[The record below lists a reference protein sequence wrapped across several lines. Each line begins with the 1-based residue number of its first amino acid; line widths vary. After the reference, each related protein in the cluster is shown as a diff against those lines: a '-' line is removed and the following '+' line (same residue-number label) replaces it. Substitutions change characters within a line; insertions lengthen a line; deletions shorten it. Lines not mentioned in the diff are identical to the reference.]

1 MSNPVGP
8 PAQGRRR
15 RGPGTDVAQVGLSPR
30 SRRWVTNESEAFMEG
45 ENQRR
50 WTVAEVAWDI
60 GDDGDEDE
68 TYLYDD
74 TESDDTASEVGADDD
89 AAATTEHPVGVR

>member
-1 MSNPVGP
+1 M
-8 PAQGRRR
+8 
-15 RGPGTDVAQVGLSPR
+15 
-30 SRRWVTNESEAFMEG
+30 
-45 ENQRR
+45 
-50 WTVAEVAWDI
+50 AEVAWDI

-74 TESDDTASEVGADDD
+74 TESDDTGSEVGADDD